1 MANLTFEQASQLSE
15 NFYQLSSAIL
25 DFRVANW
32 DRLSPEEMK
41 ELSYAQ
47 NSFLRFGEDILAF
60 YTTIVM
66 DEIQDSLEKINT
78 ITGEIKATIKDLKN
92 IQKGLNVA
100 ASILILGAAII
111 NRDTQGIGTSLKELI
126 EVWKAPLL

>member
-1 MANLTFEQASQLSE
+1 MANLTSEQASQLSE

-41 ELSYAQ
+41 ELSDAQ

-60 YTTIVM
+60 STTLVMEEVM
-66 DEIQDSLEKINT
+66 DSLGKINA
-78 ITGEIKATIKDLKN
+78 ITGEIKGTIKDLKN

-100 ASILILGAAII
+100 AGILILGVAIL
-111 NRDTQGIGTSLKELI
+111 NRDTQGIGTSLKGLV
-126 EVWKAPLL
+126 EVWKAPHL